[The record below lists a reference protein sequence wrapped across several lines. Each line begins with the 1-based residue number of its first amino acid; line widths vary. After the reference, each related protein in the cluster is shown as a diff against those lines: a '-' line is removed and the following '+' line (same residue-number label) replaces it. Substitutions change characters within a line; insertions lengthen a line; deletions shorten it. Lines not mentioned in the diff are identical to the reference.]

1 MELPNTNTDSCINSG
16 GPSYDIK
23 FGKTLLENWVEER
36 QCADIDK
43 EPRSIK
49 SLHVNGHRGIL
60 TKEFGAAVANSS
72 TSKDAYREPSKSN
85 VRQKGARLEG
95 LEKKLYELVS
105 VEVDKEFNPPPPK
118 VDYTSTTKKDFSRDF
133 TPLDHE
139 VTMTHDVNSDQA
151 FTFWNQNM
159 NQVHGVSQVQTK
171 DTPFKK
177 NAAFSTPID
186 EYKDAPKPG
195 ENWGY

>member
-1 MELPNTNTDSCINSG
+1 
-16 GPSYDIK
+16 
-23 FGKTLLENWVEER
+23 
-36 QCADIDK
+36 
-43 EPRSIK
+43 
-49 SLHVNGHRGIL
+49 
-60 TKEFGAAVANSS
+60 
-72 TSKDAYREPSKSN
+72 
-85 VRQKGARLEG
+85 
-95 LEKKLYELVS
+95 
-105 VEVDKEFNPPPPK
+105 
-118 VDYTSTTKKDFSRDF
+118 
-133 TPLDHE
+133 
-139 VTMTHDVNSDQA
+139 MTHDVNSDQA